1 MEGNGEYERILE
13 EKLLAKAETL
23 DRVELPKLKEAFKLF
38 QTAFQGIH
46 TVLLRK
52 GVIQKDPYKFDLK
65 ISEVQ
70 TPPESPFAE
79 SEKNEQISVRLSQ
92 FDSYLDFLNGY
103 YQFSVDFLTMGRVKR
118 LINFTKYFNFL
129 QFSETSNQLNTRCF
143 AEVVGL
149 VRKGTDPLSTGILGE
164 GLLSLEK
171 TSREIFQIL
180 KSLTLYHKERYKLD
194 IRQLALAGLTLD
206 RERVITHRDE
216 ALRNIKRK
224 FSETMGDR
232 PFYPELVEEVL
243 AEDYSSDG
251 PNLRDDILAQLQVK
265 EEKKADSAQARN
277 FKAIVLDGAR
287 VLAGAGYQLEEAI
300 RKLRENSILLE
311 NQNRTFLG
319 QMRKMVRRLF
329 NPAEDNVVY
338 QVEYSDPITAEHRR
352 EEIDFTRLS
361 EEVARRARVLSSM
374 MARNSQSWQ
383 RLASAPEEQ
392 AYSFLV
398 KGLED
403 LQRYYRRLSALD
415 EHFKNEITDPE
426 AKPRIRGIKVEL
438 ATLKTSIIK
447 ANQKKHEYV
456 AQKEEIEQMRRLG
469 IRADTP

>member
-23 DRVELPKLKEAFKLF
+23 DRVELPKLKECFKLF

-46 TVLLRK
+46 AVLLRK
-52 GVIQKDPYKFDLK
+52 GVIQTDPYKFDLK

-70 TPPESPFAE
+70 TPPEGPFAE
-79 SEKNEQISVRLSQ
+79 SEKNEQISIRLSQ

-118 LINFTKYFNFL
+118 LINLTKYFNFL
-129 QFSETSNQLNTRCF
+129 QFSENSNQANTRCF

-194 IRQLALAGLTLD
+194 IRQLVLAGLTLD

-216 ALRNIKRK
+216 AIRNIKRK

-232 PFYPELVEEVL
+232 PFYAELVEEVL
-243 AEDYSSDG
+243 AEDFSSDG
-251 PNLRDDILAQLQVK
+251 PNLRDDILAQLKVQ
-265 EEKKADSAQARN
+265 EEKKADTAQARN

-287 VLAGAGYQLEEAI
+287 VLAGSGYQLEEAI
-300 RKLRENSILLE
+300 RKLRENSVLLE
-311 NQNRTFLG
+311 SQNRTFMG
-319 QMRKMVRRLF
+319 QMRKMIRRIF

-338 QVEYSDPITAEHRR
+338 LVDYSDPITAEHRR
-352 EEIDFTRLS
+352 EEIDFTKLS
-361 EEVARRARVLSSM
+361 EEIARRGRVLSSM
-374 MARNSQSWQ
+374 MVRNSQSWQ

-392 AYSFLV
+392 VYNFLV

-426 AKPRIRGIKVEL
+426 SKPRIRGIKVEL

-469 IRADTP
+469 IRAETP

>member
-1 MEGNGEYERILE
+1 MEGNGDYERILE
-13 EKLLAKAETL
+13 ERLLAKAETL

-46 TVLLRK
+46 AVLLRK
-52 GVIQKDPYKFDLK
+52 GVVQTDPYKFDLK

-70 TPPESPFAE
+70 TPPENPFAE
-79 SEKNEQISVRLSQ
+79 SEKIEQISIRLSQ

-118 LINFTKYFNFL
+118 LINLTKYFNFL
-129 QFSETSNQLNTRCF
+129 QFSETSTQLNTRCL
-143 AEVVGL
+143 AEIIGL
-149 VRKGTDPLSTGILGE
+149 VRKGTDPLSTGIIGE
-164 GLLSLEK
+164 GLLSLER

-194 IRQLALAGLTLD
+194 IRQLVLAGLPLN

-216 ALRNIKRK
+216 VLRTVKKK
-224 FSETMGDR
+224 FAETMGDR
-232 PFYPELVEEVL
+232 PFYAELVEEVL
-243 AEDYSSDG
+243 AEDHSSDG

-265 EEKKADSAQARN
+265 EEKKADAARTRN

-300 RKLRENSILLE
+300 RKLRENSLLLE
-311 NQNRTFLG
+311 SQNRTFLG
-319 QMRKMVRRLF
+319 QMRKMIRRLF
-329 NPAEDNVVY
+329 NPTEDNVVY
-338 QVEYSDPITAEHRR
+338 QVDYSDPITAEHRR

-361 EEVARRARVLSSM
+361 EEIARRGRIFSSM

-383 RLASAPEEQ
+383 RVASAPEEQ
-392 AYSFLV
+392 AYRFLE

-403 LQRYYRRLSALD
+403 IQRYYRRLSALD

-426 AKPRIRGIKVEL
+426 SKPRVRGIKVEL
-438 ATLKTSIIK
+438 AALKTSIVK

-469 IRADTP
+469 IRSESH

>member
-1 MEGNGEYERILE
+1 MEGNGDYERILE
-13 EKLLAKAETL
+13 ERLLAKAESL
-23 DRVELPKLKEAFKLF
+23 DREELPKLKDAFKLF

-79 SEKNEQISVRLSQ
+79 SEKNEQISIRLSQ

-118 LINFTKYFNFL
+118 LINLTKYFNFL
-129 QFSETSNQLNTRCF
+129 QFSEASNQLNTRCF

-164 GLLSLEK
+164 GLLSLER

-194 IRQLALAGLTLD
+194 VRQLVLAGLTLD

-216 ALRNIKRK
+216 VLRSIKRK
-224 FSETMGDR
+224 FVETMGDR
-232 PFYPELVEEVL
+232 PFYTELVEEIL

-265 EEKKADSAQARN
+265 ETRKAETAQARN
-277 FKAIVLDGAR
+277 FKAIILDGAR

-319 QMRKMVRRLF
+319 QMRKMIRRLF
-329 NPAEDNVVY
+329 NPGDDKIVY
-338 QVEYSDPITAEHRR
+338 QVDYSDPITAEHRR
-352 EEIDFTRLS
+352 EDIDFTSLS
-361 EEVARRARVLSSM
+361 EEVARRARVFSSM

-383 RLASAPEEQ
+383 RLASAQEEQ

-398 KGLED
+398 KGLEE
-403 LQRYYRRLSALD
+403 LQRYYRRLAALD

-426 AKPRIRGIKVEL
+426 LAPRIRGIKVEL
-438 ATLKTSIIK
+438 STLKTSIIK

-469 IRADTP
+469 IRTDAP

>member
-1 MEGNGEYERILE
+1 MEGNSEYERLLE
-13 EKLLAKAETL
+13 ERLRAKAETL
-23 DRVELPKLKEAFKLF
+23 DRVELPKLKDAFKLF

-52 GVIQKDPYKFDLK
+52 GAIQKDPYKFDLK

-92 FDSYLDFLNGY
+92 FESYLDFLNGY
-103 YQFSVDFLTMGRVKR
+103 YQFSVEFLSMGRVKR
-118 LINFTKYFNFL
+118 LINLTRYFNFL
-129 QFSETSNQLNTRCF
+129 QFSEASTQPNTRCF

-149 VRKGTDPLSTGILGE
+149 IRKGTDPLSTGILGE
-164 GLLSLEK
+164 GLLSLER
-171 TSREIFQIL
+171 TSREIFQVL
-180 KSLTLYHKERYKLD
+180 KSLTLYHKEKYKLD
-194 IRQLALAGLTLD
+194 IRQLVLAGLALD
-206 RERVITHRDE
+206 RERVMTHRDE
-216 ALRNIKRK
+216 TLRNIKRK
-224 FSETMGDR
+224 FAETMGDR

-243 AEDYSSDG
+243 AEDFSSDG
-251 PNLRDDILAQLQVK
+251 PAVRDDILVQLEVK
-265 EEKKADSAQARN
+265 EARKADPAQGKN

-287 VLAGAGYQLEEAI
+287 ILAGAGYQLEEAI
-300 RKLRENSILLE
+300 RKLRENSVLLE

-319 QMRKMVRRLF
+319 QMRRVVRHLF
-329 NPAEDNVVY
+329 KPAEENVVY

-361 EEVARRARVLSSM
+361 EEIARRGRVLASM

-383 RLASAPEEQ
+383 RLASAPEDQ
-392 AYSFLV
+392 AYMFLE
-398 KGLED
+398 KGMED
-403 LQRYYRRLSALD
+403 IQRYFRRLSALD
-415 EHFKNEITDPE
+415 EYFKNEITEPE
-426 AKPRIRGIKVEL
+426 SKPKIRGIKVEL

-469 IRADTP
+469 IRAETP

>member
-265 EEKKADSAQARN
+265 EEKKADSAQTRN

-469 IRADTP
+469 IRTDTP

>member
-1 MEGNGEYERILE
+1 MEGNGDYERILE
-13 EKLLAKAETL
+13 ERLLAKAETL

-52 GVIQKDPYKFDLK
+52 GVIQTDPYKFDLK

-79 SEKNEQISVRLSQ
+79 SDKIEQISIRLSQ

-118 LINFTKYFNFL
+118 LINLTKYFNFL
-129 QFSETSNQLNTRCF
+129 QFSETSTQLNTRCF
-143 AEVVGL
+143 AEIVGL
-149 VRKGTDPLSTGILGE
+149 VRKGTDPLSTGIIGE
-164 GLLSLEK
+164 GLLSLER

-194 IRQLALAGLTLD
+194 IRQLVLAGLPLN

-216 ALRNIKRK
+216 VIRTVKKK
-224 FSETMGDR
+224 FAETMGDR
-232 PFYPELVEEVL
+232 PFYSELVEEVL
-243 AEDYSSDG
+243 SEDHSSDG

-265 EEKKADSAQARN
+265 EEKKTDTAQARN

-300 RKLRENSILLE
+300 RKLRENSLLLE

-319 QMRKMVRRLF
+319 QMRKMIRRLF
-329 NPAEDNVVY
+329 NPTEDNVVY

-352 EEIDFTRLS
+352 EEIDFTQLS
-361 EEVARRARVLSSM
+361 EEVARRGRVLSSM

-383 RLASAPEEQ
+383 RVASAPEEQ
-392 AYSFLV
+392 AYRFLE

-403 LQRYYRRLSALD
+403 IQRYYRRLSALD

-426 AKPRIRGIKVEL
+426 SKPKVRGIKVEL

-469 IRADTP
+469 IRAESH

>member
-1 MEGNGEYERILE
+1 MEGNGDYERILE
-13 EKLLAKAETL
+13 ERLLAKAESL
-23 DRVELPKLKEAFKLF
+23 DREELPKLKDAFKLF

-79 SEKNEQISVRLSQ
+79 SEKNEQISIRLSQ

-118 LINFTKYFNFL
+118 LINLTKYFNFL
-129 QFSETSNQLNTRCF
+129 QFSEASNQLNTRCF

-164 GLLSLEK
+164 GLLSLER

-194 IRQLALAGLTLD
+194 VRQLVLAGLTLD

-216 ALRNIKRK
+216 VLRTIKRK
-224 FSETMGDR
+224 FVETMGDR
-232 PFYPELVEEVL
+232 PFYTELVEEIL

-265 EEKKADSAQARN
+265 ETRKAETAQARN
-277 FKAIVLDGAR
+277 FKAIILDGAR

-319 QMRKMVRRLF
+319 QMRKMIRRLF
-329 NPAEDNVVY
+329 NPGDDKIVY

-352 EEIDFTRLS
+352 EDIDFTSLS
-361 EEVARRARVLSSM
+361 EEVARRARVFSSM

-383 RLASAPEEQ
+383 RLASAQEEQ

-398 KGLED
+398 KGLEE
-403 LQRYYRRLSALD
+403 LQRYYRRLAALD

-426 AKPRIRGIKVEL
+426 LAPRIRGIKVEL
-438 ATLKTSIIK
+438 STLKTSIIK

-469 IRADTP
+469 IRTDAP

>member
-1 MEGNGEYERILE
+1 MEGNGDYERILE
-13 EKLLAKAETL
+13 ERLSAKAESL
-23 DRVELPKLKEAFKLF
+23 DRVELPKLKESFKLF

-52 GVIQKDPYKFDLK
+52 SVIQKDPYKFDLK

-70 TPPESPFAE
+70 TPPEGPFGE
-79 SEKNEQISVRLSQ
+79 SEKNEQISIRLSQ

-118 LINFTKYFNFL
+118 LINLTKYFNFL
-129 QFSETSNQLNTRCF
+129 QFSETSPQLNTRCF

-149 VRKGTDPLSTGILGE
+149 VRKGTDPLSTGLLGE
-164 GLLSLEK
+164 GLVTLER
-171 TSREIFQIL
+171 TSRDIFQIL
-180 KSLTLYHKERYKLD
+180 KSLTVYHKERYKLD
-194 IRQLALAGLTLD
+194 IRQLVLAGLTLQ

-216 ALRNIKRK
+216 VIRTIKRK

-232 PFYPELVEEVL
+232 PFYAELVKEVL

-251 PNLRDDILAQLQVK
+251 PNLRDAILAQLQVK
-265 EEKKADSAQARN
+265 EEKKAESAQAKN

-329 NPAEDNVVY
+329 NPAEDKVVY
-338 QVEYSDPITAEHRR
+338 QVDYSDPITAEHRR

-361 EEVARRARVLSSM
+361 EEAARRARVLSSM

-383 RLASAPEEQ
+383 RLASAQEEQ
-392 AYSFLV
+392 AYGFLV
-398 KGLED
+398 KGLEE
-403 LQRYYRRLSALD
+403 LQRYFRRLSALD
-415 EHFKNEITDPE
+415 EYFKNEITDPE
-426 AKPRIRGIKVEL
+426 LKPKIRGIKVEL

-469 IRADTP
+469 IRTESP

>member
-265 EEKKADSAQARN
+265 EEKKADSAQTRN

>member
-216 ALRNIKRK
+216 ALRSIKRK

-319 QMRKMVRRLF
+319 QMRKMIRRLF

-361 EEVARRARVLSSM
+361 EEIARRARVLASM

-469 IRADTP
+469 IRAETP

>member
-265 EEKKADSAQARN
+265 EEKKADSAQTRN

-403 LQRYYRRLSALD
+403 LQRYFRRLSALD

-469 IRADTP
+469 IRTDTP

>member
-13 EKLLAKAETL
+13 ERLLAKAETL

-52 GVIQKDPYKFDLK
+52 GVIQTDPYKFDLK

-79 SEKNEQISVRLSQ
+79 SEKNEQISIRLSQ

-118 LINFTKYFNFL
+118 LINLTKYFNFL
-129 QFSETSNQLNTRCF
+129 QFSETSTQLNTRCF

-232 PFYPELVEEVL
+232 PFYPELVEEAL
-243 AEDYSSDG
+243 AEDYSSEG
-251 PNLRDDILAQLQVK
+251 PNLRDDILAQLQVR
-265 EEKKADSAQARN
+265 EEKKADSAQAQN

-352 EEIDFTRLS
+352 EEVDFTRLS

-383 RLASAPEEQ
+383 RLASAQEEQ

-469 IRADTP
+469 IRAETP

>member
-1 MEGNGEYERILE
+1 MEGNGDYERILE
-13 EKLLAKAETL
+13 ERLLAKAESL
-23 DRVELPKLKEAFKLF
+23 DREELPKLKDAFKLF

-79 SEKNEQISVRLSQ
+79 SEKNEQISIRLSQ

-118 LINFTKYFNFL
+118 LINLTKYFNFL
-129 QFSETSNQLNTRCF
+129 QFSEASNQLNTRCF

-164 GLLSLEK
+164 GLLSLER

-194 IRQLALAGLTLD
+194 VRQLVLAGLTLD

-216 ALRNIKRK
+216 VLRTIKRK
-224 FSETMGDR
+224 FVETMGDR
-232 PFYPELVEEVL
+232 PFYTELVEEIL

-265 EEKKADSAQARN
+265 ETRKAETAQARN
-277 FKAIVLDGAR
+277 FKAIILDGAR

-329 NPAEDNVVY
+329 NPAEDKVVY
-338 QVEYSDPITAEHRR
+338 HVEYSDPITAEHRR
-352 EEIDFTRLS
+352 EDIDFTSLS
-361 EEVARRARVLSSM
+361 EEVARRARVFSSM

-383 RLASAPEEQ
+383 RLASAQEEQ

-398 KGLED
+398 KGLEE
-403 LQRYYRRLSALD
+403 LQRYYRRLAALD

-426 AKPRIRGIKVEL
+426 LAPRIRGIKVEL
-438 ATLKTSIIK
+438 STLKTSIIK

-469 IRADTP
+469 IRTDAP